1 MINIAI
7 VAVNEGD
14 RLLLETIAQS
24 DPEFNYI
31 GCFSNEQETIEMI
44 GLHHVNVVLIDI
56 DAIESVGLESIER
69 IKIQSNEVKFMV
81 CSRFKANGN
90 SLEAIKAGADAYFVL
105 ENSKA
110 YQFIDAIK
118 DLYAGERPISSSI
131 VKNIWKYLHDQ
142 SDDQNDTTVDFQLS
156 KRQVQIMELLH
167 QGLNYR
173 EMSKQLFISEYT
185 LKWHIHNI
193 YQKLNVANR
202 TEAINVYFKRNK

>member
-31 GCFSNEQETIEMI
+31 GSFRNEQETIEMI

-69 IKIQSNEVKFMV
+69 IKMQSNEVKFMV

-142 SDDQNDTTVDFQLS
+142 SDDQNEATVDFQLS

>member
-31 GCFSNEQETIEMI
+31 PSFSNEQETIEMI

-69 IKIQSNEVKFMV
+69 IKMQSNEVKFMV

-142 SDDQNDTTVDFQLS
+142 SDDQNEATVDFQLS